1 MKARVEEAFNSQLN
15 AELYSAYLYLSMAA
29 YFESINLSG
38 FANWMRVQEQE
49 ERVHALAFYDY
60 IISRGGR
67 VKLQPIQGPPTD
79 WPSPLATFEA
89 VYAHEQKVTGL
100 INDLVNLAIEE
111 HDHAAHIFLQW
122 FVNEQVE
129 EEESA
134 NAVVQKLKLV
144 GEGGNGLFLIDR
156 ELAQRVFVLPSIA
169 LKGRTPGVAQG
180 QAPA

>member
-1 MKARVEEAFNSQLN
+1 MMKEGIERAFNNQLN

-29 YFESINLSG
+29 YFSSINLPG

-49 ERVHALAFYDY
+49 ERVHGLAFYDY
-60 IISRGGR
+60 IVSRGGR
-67 VKLQPIQGPPTD
+67 VRLQAIQEPPME
-79 WPSPLATFEA
+79 WASPLAAFEA

-111 HDHAAHIFLQW
+111 RDHAAHIFLQW

-134 NAVVQKLKLV
+134 NDVVQKLKLM
-144 GEGGNGLFLIDR
+144 GDAGNSLFLIDR

-169 LKGRTPGVAQG
+169 QKGKAVATAQG
-180 QAPA
+180 